1 MNEYLEECGNEMIEG
16 VVALQRDL
24 GRVRTGRASL
34 ALLDGVRVDYY
45 GTLSPLNQV
54 AKLGVP
60 EPRLIVVVPWDK
72 SMLGPIEK
80 AIMASDLGI
89 NPVNDGKVIRIPIPE
104 LTGERRKE
112 LVKQVGRMTEDAKV
126 QIRRI
131 RREYNDLFNTMS
143 KDGEL
148 PEDDAKRAVDKVQQ
162 MTDDHTKQ
170 IDQIAKN
177 KEEEILEV

>member
-1 MNEYLEECGNEMIEG
+1 MNEYLDECANEMKEG
-16 VVALQRDL
+16 VEAHRRDL
-24 GRVRTGRASL
+24 SRVRTGRASL

-45 GTLSPLNQV
+45 GTQSPLNQV

-72 SMLGPIEK
+72 TMLGPIEK
-80 AIMASDLGI
+80 AIMSSDLGI

-112 LVKQVGRMTEDAKV
+112 LVKQVGRMAEDARV

-143 KDGEL
+143 KDGEI

-162 MTDDHTKQ
+162 LTDDHIKKIDEITK
-170 IDQIAKN
+170 K

>member
-45 GTLSPLNQV
+45 GTFSPLNQV

-60 EPRLIVVVPWDK
+60 EPRMIVVVPWDK

-148 PEDDAKRAVDKVQQ
+148 PEDDAKRALDKVQQ

>member
-1 MNEYLEECGNEMIEG
+1 
-16 VVALQRDL
+16 
-24 GRVRTGRASL
+24 
-34 ALLDGVRVDYY
+34 
-45 GTLSPLNQV
+45 
-54 AKLGVP
+54 
-60 EPRLIVVVPWDK
+60 
-72 SMLGPIEK
+72 MLGPIEK

-112 LVKQVGRMTEDAKV
+112 LVKQVGRMGEDGKV

-143 KDGEL
+143 KDGEV
-148 PEDDAKRAVDKVQQ
+148 PEDDAKRAVEKVQQ
-162 MTDDHTKQ
+162 LTDDHTKK
-170 IDQIAKN
+170 IDEIVKA